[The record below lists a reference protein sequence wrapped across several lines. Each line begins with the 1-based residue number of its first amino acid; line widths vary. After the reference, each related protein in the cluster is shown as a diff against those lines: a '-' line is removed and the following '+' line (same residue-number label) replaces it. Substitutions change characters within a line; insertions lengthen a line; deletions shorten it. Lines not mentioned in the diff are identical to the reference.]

1 MSLSNAEAMR
11 EIMQRA
17 TDGTPAGVAAAAA
30 LMADD
35 ARIWQQGTG
44 WVGKAEKIAMWARS
58 EGQDLKTVIRT
69 LVAAGDEVA
78 VEATVTSPAGAV
90 VVAMFG
96 RFKDGKLFEGREYF
110 PPASASAIF
119 QD

>member
-1 MSLSNAEAMR
+1 MSGSNAEAMR

-35 ARIWQQGTG
+35 ARIWQQGVG
-44 WVGKAEKIAMWARS
+44 WVGKAEKIAMWSRS
-58 EGQDLKTVIRT
+58 EGHPAKTVIRS
-69 LVAAGDEVA
+69 LVVSGDDVA
-78 VEATVTSPAGAV
+78 VEATVATAAGSV
-90 VVAMFG
+90 LVAMFG
-96 RFKDGKLFEGREYF
+96 RFRDGKLAEGREYF
-110 PPASASAIF
+110 PPAPVGAIF